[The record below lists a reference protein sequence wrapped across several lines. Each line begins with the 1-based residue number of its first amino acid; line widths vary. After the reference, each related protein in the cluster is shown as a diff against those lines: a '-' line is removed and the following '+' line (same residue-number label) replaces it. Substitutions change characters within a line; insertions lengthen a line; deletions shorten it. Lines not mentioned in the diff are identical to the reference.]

1 MSFREPSTRGSLLLR
16 LRDISDAESWSE
28 FVSCYAP
35 RIFAWCRRFG
45 LQDSDAAD
53 ATQTVLMKL
62 LHIMRKFDYDPSAG
76 KFRSWLQTVAI
87 HVVRDVQRDWESRGR
102 GIGDTQRVSRLS
114 EIAAPDALE
123 SLAAE
128 IEATHREEL
137 LRIASHQ
144 VRLRV
149 KPQTWEAYYR
159 TAVLGIVPAVVAA
172 DLKIPISEVYVA
184 KSRILKMLREE
195 VKSLDP
201 GEE

>member
-1 MSFREPSTRGSLLLR
+1 MSLREPSTRGSLLLR

-28 FVSCYAP
+28 FVACYAP

-45 LQDSDAAD
+45 LQDSDAFD
-53 ATQTVLMKL
+53 ATQTVLLKL
-62 LHIMRKFDYDPSAG
+62 VQNMRKFDYDPSAG

-102 GIGDTQRVSRLS
+102 GTGDTQHGDQLHA
-114 EIAAPDALE
+114 IAAPDAME

-128 IEATHREEL
+128 IEATHHQEL

-159 TAVLGIVPAVVAA
+159 TAVEGNLPPTVAT
-172 DLKIPISEVYVA
+172 DLRITVSEVYVS
-184 KSRILKMLREE
+184 KSRVLKMLREE
-195 VKSLDP
+195 VKKLDP
-201 GEE
+201 DES

>member
-16 LRDISDAESWSE
+16 LRDVSDAESWSE

-35 RIFAWCRRFG
+35 RILAWCRRYG
-45 LQDSDAAD
+45 LQDADASD

-62 LHIMRKFDYDPSAG
+62 LKIIQQFDYDPSVG
-76 KFRSWLQTVAI
+76 RFRSWLQTVAI
-87 HVVRDVQRDWESRGR
+87 HVVRDVQRDWETRGR
-102 GIGDTQRVSRLS
+102 GTGDTQQGNRLC
-114 EIAAPDALE
+114 EIAAPHAME

-137 LRIASHQ
+137 LRLASHQ

-159 TAVLGIVPAVVAA
+159 TAVEGKLAAAVAEN
-172 DLKIPISEVYVA
+172 LKMPISEVYVA
-184 KSRILKMLREE
+184 KSRVLKMLREE
-195 VKSLDP
+195 IKSLDP
-201 GEE
+201 EES